1 MAKQYQLAFT
11 LHGHSSDVRNLCVP
25 NTKESVLLSAS
36 RDGSAI
42 AWGPGSTSKDWDA
55 KVRAEELERRFVSC
69 VTAVTNGGQ
78 RKLQIPSSE
87 ADVAGYMVTGS
98 SSGMLSTYPLPPLE
112 SQDATLDAPTLE
124 PQHTVI
130 EHRKNLCCIDASANG
145 LLVSG
150 SWDNTAI
157 VWRDFKKAVHIEG
170 HQQAVWAVR
179 FVGEDRVLTGKLS
192 IWLSGVDMQP
202 PRIRR
207 SFSTPLTLPPASR
220 SRCRSSRDTPTVFV
234 G

>member
-1 MAKQYQLAFT
+1 
-11 LHGHSSDVRNLCVP
+11 
-25 NTKESVLLSAS
+25 
-36 RDGSAI
+36 
-42 AWGPGSTSKDWDA
+42 
-55 KVRAEELERRFVSC
+55 
-69 VTAVTNGGQ
+69 
-78 RKLQIPSSE
+78 
-87 ADVAGYMVTGS
+87 MVTGS

-179 FVGEDRVLTGKLS
+179 FVGEDRVLTGESIMFVQADRKL
-192 IWLSGVDMQP
+192 LQTRP
-202 PRIRR
+202 L
-207 SFSTPLTLPPASR
+207 FFTPLMLPPASR
-220 SRCRSSRDTPTVFV
+220 GLCRSTRGTLTAFV
-234 G
+234 D